1 MVSCLVES
9 GQPLPDLALSPE
21 SLPEMDCLTVS
32 GGDAHPLVITE
43 NPIIVNSEFTNFS
56 FENFLEIFI
65 VAFFCGLSL
74 IVIPRL
80 FLGTIKSIWKY
91 FGKGDL

>member
-1 MVSCLVES
+1 MES
-9 GQPLPDLALSPE
+9 EQSLPDLALSPE
-21 SLPEMDCLTVS
+21 LSPATAYSTVS
-32 GGDAHPLVITE
+32 DGNAQPFVITE
-43 NPIIVNSEFTNFS
+43 EPIIVNSEFTNFS

-91 FGKGDL
+91 FGKGDF

>member
-1 MVSCLVES
+1 MVSCLAES
-9 GQPLPDLALSPE
+9 GQSLPDLALSPE
-21 SLPEMDCLTVS
+21 LSPETDSLTVS
-32 GGDAHPLVITE
+32 GGNAESLVTTE
-43 NPIIVNSEFTNFS
+43 NPIIVNSEFHNFS

-91 FGKGDL
+91 FGKGDM

>member
-1 MVSCLVES
+1 MTSYLVES
-9 GQPLPDLALSPE
+9 GQSLPDLALSPE
-21 SLPEMDCLTVS
+21 LLPGTDCPTVS
-32 GGDAHPLVITE
+32 GGDAQPLVITE
-43 NPIIVNSEFTNFS
+43 EPIIVNSEFTNFS

-65 VAFFCGLSL
+65 VAFFCGLAL

-91 FGKGDL
+91 FGKGDI

>member
-1 MVSCLVES
+1 MES
-9 GQPLPDLALSPE
+9 GQSLPDLALSPE
-21 SLPEMDCLTVS
+21 SLPATDCWTVS
-32 GGDAHPLVITE
+32 GGDAQSLVTTE

-91 FGKGDL
+91 FGKGDI

>member
-1 MVSCLVES
+1 MASYLVES
-9 GQPLPDLALSPE
+9 EQSLPGLALSPE
-21 SLPEMDCLTVS
+21 SLPAADCLTVS
-32 GGDAHPLVITE
+32 GGDAQPLVITE
-43 NPIIVNSEFTNFS
+43 NPIIVNSEFANFN
-56 FENFLEIFI
+56 FENYLEIFI

-91 FGKGDL
+91 FGKGDI

>member
-1 MVSCLVES
+1 MAFYLAES
-9 GQPLPDLALSPE
+9 VQSLPDSASSPE
-21 SLPEMDCLTVS
+21 LLPATAYSTVS
-32 GGDAHPLVITE
+32 DGDAQPLVITE
-43 NPIIVNSEFTNFS
+43 DPIIVNSEFTNFS

-91 FGKGDL
+91 FGKGDI

>member
-1 MVSCLVES
+1 MASYLVEL

-21 SLPEMDCLTVS
+21 LSPVTDSLTVS
-32 GGDAHPLVITE
+32 GGDAQPLVITE
-43 NPIIVNSEFTNFS
+43 NPIIVNSEFQNFS

-91 FGKGDL
+91 FGKGDI

>member
-1 MVSCLVES
+1 MES
-9 GQPLPDLALSPE
+9 GQSLPDLALSPE
-21 SLPEMDCLTVS
+21 LLPATDFSTVS
-32 GGDAHPLVITE
+32 GGDAQPLVITE
-43 NPIIVNSEFTNFS
+43 NPIIVNSEFQNFS

-91 FGKGDL
+91 FGKGDF

>member
-1 MVSCLVES
+1 MES
-9 GQPLPDLALSPE
+9 GQPLPDLASSPE
-21 SLPEMDCLTVS
+21 SLPVTDCLTVS
-32 GGDAHPLVITE
+32 DGDAQPFVITE
-43 NPIIVNSEFTNFS
+43 NPIIVNSEFQNFG

-65 VAFFCGLSL
+65 VAFFLGLSM

-91 FGKGDL
+91 FGKGDI

>member
-1 MVSCLVES
+1 MES
-9 GQPLPDLALSPE
+9 GQSLPDLALSPE
-21 SLPEMDCLTVS
+21 LSPATDYLTVS
-32 GGDAHPLVITE
+32 GGNAQPLAITE

-74 IVIPRL
+74 IVLPRL
-80 FLGTIKSIWKY
+80 VLGTIKSIWKY
-91 FGKGDL
+91 FGKGDI

>member
-1 MVSCLVES
+1 MDSAQS
-9 GQPLPDLALSPE
+9 LPDSALLPE
-21 SLPEMDCLTVS
+21 LTPEMDCLTVS
-32 GGDAHPLVITE
+32 GGNAQPLVITE
-43 NPIIVNSEFTNFS
+43 NPIIVNSEFQNFS

>member
-1 MVSCLVES
+1 MESYLVGS
-9 GQPLPDLALSPE
+9 AQPLPDSALSPE
-21 SLPEMDCLTVS
+21 SLPVMDSLTVS
-32 GGDAHPLVITE
+32 GGDAQPLVITE
-43 NPIIVNSEFTNFS
+43 NPIIVNSEFQNFS

-80 FLGTIKSIWKY
+80 VLGTIKSIWKY

>member
-1 MVSCLVES
+1 MES
-9 GQPLPDLALSPE
+9 GQPLPDLAL
-21 SLPEMDCLTVS
+21 LPELLPPTDSLTVS
-32 GGDAHPLVITE
+32 GGNAQPLVITE

>member
-1 MVSCLVES
+1 MESCLVES
-9 GQPLPDLALSPE
+9 GQSLPGSALSPE
-21 SLPEMDCLTVS
+21 SLPATDFLTVS
-32 GGDAHPLVITE
+32 GGDAQPLVITE
-43 NPIIVNSEFTNFS
+43 NPIIVNSEFQNFS

-91 FGKGDL
+91 FGKGDI

>member
-1 MVSCLVES
+1 MGSYLVDS
-9 GQPLPDLALSPE
+9 AQLSPDSALSPE
-21 SLPEMDCLTVS
+21 SMPEMDCLTVS
-32 GGDAHPLVITE
+32 DGDAQPLVITE
-43 NPIIVNSEFTNFS
+43 NPIIVNSEFQNFS

-91 FGKGDL
+91 FGKGDI